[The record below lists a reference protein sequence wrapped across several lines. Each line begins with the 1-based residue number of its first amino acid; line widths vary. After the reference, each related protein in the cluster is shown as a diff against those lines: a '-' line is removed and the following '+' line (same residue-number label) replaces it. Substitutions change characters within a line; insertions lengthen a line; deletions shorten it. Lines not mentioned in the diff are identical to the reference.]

1 MEEMRTTQLPTLAEL
16 SRELERLAGR
26 LEAIAAESLSP
37 PPVAVRPSPAARAFA
52 PGGRA
57 RLTAALRRRL
67 AEARRTGGLTQA
79 GLGRLIGRHPT
90 FVSNYERGERRLEVA
105 EFVEI
110 ARALGLDPGTVVAE
124 LAAE

>member
-1 MEEMRTTQLPTLAEL
+1 MEEKPSTEWPTLAEL
-16 SRELERLAGR
+16 SRELEQLAAR
-26 LEAIAAESLSP
+26 LEAIVAESLSP
-37 PPVAVRPSPAARAFA
+37 TPETVRPNPAPRAFA

-79 GLGRLIGRHPT
+79 GLGRRIGRHPT

-110 ARALGLDPGTVVAE
+110 ARALGLDPAAVVAE
-124 LAAE
+124 VAGQ

>member
-1 MEEMRTTQLPTLAEL
+1 MSQTDGTEGPTLAEL
-16 SRELERLAGR
+16 SRELERLAVR
-26 LEAIAAESLSP
+26 LEAIAAESLP
-37 PPVAVRPSPAARAFA
+37 PPGLAIARPVPQGLP

-67 AEARRTGGLTQA
+67 AEARRLGGITQA
-79 GLGRLIGRHPT
+79 GLGRRIGRHPT

-110 ARALGLDPGTVVAE
+110 ARALGLDPAAVLSEVVGD
-124 LAAE
+124 

>member
-1 MEEMRTTQLPTLAEL
+1 MTDADGLSGPTLAEL
-16 SRELERLAGR
+16 SRELERLAVR
-26 LEAIAAESLSP
+26 LEAIAAESP
-37 PPVAVRPSPAARAFA
+37 APAGVAIARPALQGLP

-67 AEARRTGGLTQA
+67 AEARRAGGITQA
-79 GLGRLIGRHPT
+79 GLGRRIGRHPT

-110 ARALGLDPGTVVAE
+110 ARALGLDPSAVLTEVVGD
-124 LAAE
+124 